1 MSVKNFKILTLGTSG
16 AGKTVF
22 LASMFKQLFSQG
34 NAQFNLRAENSA
46 QRKKLNAI
54 YTQLINEESWP
65 EGTRGYSEWTFT
77 CRVQTEDLNNYDA
90 CQFTYFDYAG
100 GRLTDEELEPEFY
113 EMIDQADAILCLLD
127 GYKIYKWLHGK
138 ESLKNKLS
146 KWLSGKESPE
156 VTNFL
161 EKDLPAILHCTQLSQ
176 APIQFVISKWDILED
191 QYKLETIRDRLL
203 SIPKFKR
210 VVQERSEA
218 GSIVRLI
225 PVSAVGS
232 KFARLDS
239 SGKMKRIPGR
249 IPEPKQVE
257 VPLACVLPDRLN
269 QLYKANEEQQKL
281 GESSISLTSVAGG
294 IFNFIGERLDVINDT
309 LSYEK
314 SEDITDDILVGVGIL
329 SKRFGRFLQKEAK
342 EQREKLET
350 SLKQV
355 KDEQSALTHAIESFL
370 NIQQELLEMYP
381 ESELALSS
389 LATTSTESS

>member
-1 MSVKNFKILTLGTSG
+1 MSTTNFKILTLGTSG

-22 LASMFKQLFSQG
+22 LASMFKRLFSQEY
-34 NAQFNLRAENSA
+34 ARFNLKIENSA
-46 QRKKLNAI
+46 QRKQLNAI
-54 YTQLINEESWP
+54 YTQLVNEESWP

-77 CRVQTEDLNNYDA
+77 CRVQTEDLNSYNA

-100 GRLTDEELEPEFY
+100 GRLTDEELEPEFVD
-113 EMIDQADAILCLLD
+113 MINQSDAILCLLD
-127 GYKIYKWLHGK
+127 GHKIYKWLRGK
-138 ESLKNKLS
+138 DSLKIKLS
-146 KWLSGKESPE
+146 KWLNGKESPE
-156 VTNFL
+156 ITSFL
-161 EKDLPAILHCTQLSQ
+161 EKDLPKILDCTQLSQ

-191 QYKLETIRDRLL
+191 QFKLETIRDHLL

-239 SGKMKRIPGR
+239 SGKMKRIPGE

-257 VPLACVLPDRLN
+257 VPLACVLPDRLK
-269 QLYKANEEQQKL
+269 QLYKDNEEQQKL
-281 GESSISLTSVAGG
+281 EESSIGLTSVAGG
-294 IFNFIGERLDVINDT
+294 IFNFIGERLDVISDT
-309 LSYEK
+309 LSHEET
-314 SEDITDDILVGVGIL
+314 EDITDDILVGVGIL

-342 EQREKLET
+342 EKRENLET

-355 KDEQSALTHAIESFL
+355 RDEQSALIHAIESFQ